1 MDSRVKAFFD
11 SVKGKRVTFCGVG
24 VSNAPLVEMFG
35 KKGAIVTVCDR
46 RSREQLGELG
56 DRFERQ
62 GVTLCLGDG
71 YLDHLDADII
81 FRTPGMRF
89 YMPELTRARRD
100 GMAVTSE
107 LEVFFDL
114 CPCPIYAVTGSD
126 GKTTTTTI
134 ISELLKTAGYTV
146 HVGGNIG
153 TPLLCDADDMRPDD
167 IAVLELSSFQL
178 MTMRQSP
185 QVAVVTNLA
194 PNHLDVHK
202 SMEEYCD
209 AKRNIFR
216 YQMATD
222 TLVLNLDNDVTRA
235 MISQAPGKVRLFSR
249 REPVADGY
257 FCRDG
262 AIYAAHGG
270 KTQHVMDTAE
280 IFLPGVH
287 NIENFMAAFAAV
299 DGLIDFAAMRT
310 VARTFKGVEHRIEHV
325 RTLHGVRYYNDSIAS
340 SPSRAIAGLRSFD
353 QKLIILAGGKD
364 KGVPFDSLGAEYVRR
379 AKAVFLTGP
388 TAGAIRRA
396 IENAPGYAGSPE
408 IFENAD
414 FRENVLAAARYAKD
428 GDVVMLSPA
437 CTSFDRFKN
446 FMERGKIFK
455 EIINSL
461 E

>member
-1 MDSRVKAFFD
+1 MTFSEYVASLRN
-11 SVKGKRVTFCGVG
+11 KRITVLGIG
-24 VSNAPLVEMFG
+24 VSNTPLIRRLAAAG
-35 KKGAIVTVCDR
+35 CTVTARDR
-46 RSREQLGELG
+46 ADRERLGPVAEELENMGVRLILGEN
-56 DRFERQ
+56 
-62 GVTLCLGDG
+62 
-71 YLDHLDADII
+71 YLEGIEADVI
-81 FRTPGMRF
+81 FRTPGLR
-89 YMPELTRARRD
+89 PDLPQISAAVAAGAELT
-100 GMAVTSE
+100 SE
-107 LEVFFDL
+107 MEAFFRV
-114 CPCPIYAVTGSD
+114 CPCRIIAVTGSD

-134 ISELLKTAGYTV
+134 ISELLKAAGYTV
-146 HVGGNIG
+146 HLGGNIG
-153 TPLLCDADDMRPDD
+153 QPLLCQADDMKKED

-185 QVAVVTNLA
+185 EIAVVTNLA

-216 YQMATD
+216 YQPAD
-222 TLVLNLDNDVTRA
+222 GKLVLNLDNEITSA
-235 MISQAPGKVRLFSR
+235 MISQARCPVALFSR
-249 REPVADGY
+249 RQPVETGFYCSDGV
-257 FCRDG
+257 
-262 AIYAAHGG
+262 IYAAEAG
-270 KTQHVMDTAE
+270 KAEPVLEASE

-299 DGLIDFAAMRT
+299 SGLVDTETMRT

-325 RTLHGVRYYNDSIAS
+325 RTLRGVRYYNDSIAS

-364 KGVPFDSLGAEYVRR
+364 KGVPFDTLGEEYVRR

-388 TAGAIRRA
+388 TAGAIRSA
-396 IENAPGYAGSPE
+396 IERAPGYAGSPE
-408 IFENAD
+408 IFEFAD
-414 FRENVLAAARYAKD
+414 FRENVLAAARYAED

-437 CTSFDRFKN
+437 CTSFDRFRY
-446 FMERGKIFK
+446 FMERGKYFK